1 MREVMT
7 FKDRFYRNYT
17 STHIIGRKGEATLQG
32 FQREFPTWGKHFG
45 ALLPSDRSSRIL
57 DVGCGRGGLVY
68 WLQQRGYRNAGGID
82 LSTEQIDTARK
93 LGIPN
98 LQQADVG
105 EYLAGRLGHYD
116 ALVLRDVLEH
126 FTREEIVEVL
136 ELCRSA
142 IRPGG
147 VLIVQVP
154 NAESPFFGRIRY
166 GDFTHELAFSSSS
179 ITQLFNVVGFEDP
192 RVYPTEPAIAGVRA
206 LVRAVLWAGVKAVYR
221 LLLFAELG
229 RGRWIFTQ
237 GLIAVGR
244 VPTAGQ
250 RP

>member
-1 MREVMT
+1 MT

-17 STHIIGRKGEATLQG
+17 STHIAGRKGEATLEG
-32 FQREFPTWGKHFG
+32 FQREFPTWDKHFG
-45 ALLPSDRSSRIL
+45 RLLSPDHGSRIL
-57 DVGCGRGGLVY
+57 DVGCGRGGMVY
-68 WLQQRGYRNAGGID
+68 WLQQRGYRNASGID
-82 LSTEQIDTARK
+82 LSAEQVETARR

-98 LQQADVG
+98 VQQAEVR
-105 EYLAGRLGHYD
+105 EYLAARRGHYD

-126 FTREEIVEVL
+126 FTRDDIVEVL

-166 GDFTHELAFSSSS
+166 GDFTHELAFSISSV
-179 ITQLFNVVGFEDP
+179 TQLFNVVGFEDP
-192 RVYPTEPAIAGVRA
+192 RVYPTDPAIAGVRS
-206 LVRAVLWAGVKAVYR
+206 LVRSVLWAGVKAFYR

-244 VPTAGQ
+244 VPAAATRA
-250 RP
+250 

>member
-1 MREVMT
+1 MM

-17 STHIIGRKGEATLQG
+17 STHITGRKGEATLEG
-32 FQREFPTWGKHFG
+32 FQREFPTWDKHFG
-45 ALLPSDRSSRIL
+45 RLLSPDHGSRIL
-57 DVGCGRGGLVY
+57 DVGCGRGGMVY

-82 LSTEQIDTARK
+82 LSREQVDTARQ

-98 LQQADVG
+98 VQQADAG
-105 EYLAGRLGHYD
+105 EYLTGRRAHYD
-116 ALVLRDVLEH
+116 ALILRDVLEH
-126 FTREEIVEVL
+126 FTRDEIVEVL

-179 ITQLFNVVGFEDP
+179 LTQLFNVVGFEDP
-192 RVYPTEPAIAGVRA
+192 RVYPTDPAIVGARSIA
-206 LVRAVLWAGVKAVYR
+206 RSVLWAGVKAFYR

-244 VPTAGQ
+244 VPAAAP
-250 RP
+250 RD

>member
-1 MREVMT
+1 MT

-17 STHIIGRKGEATLQG
+17 STHITGRKGEATLER
-32 FQREFPTWGKHFG
+32 FQREFATWDKHFG
-45 ALLPSDRSSRIL
+45 SLLSSDRASRIL

-68 WLQQRGYRNAGGID
+68 WLQQRGYRNASGID
-82 LSTEQIDTARK
+82 LSAEQVDTARR

-98 LQQADVG
+98 VQQADVA
-105 EYLAGRLGHYD
+105 EYLAGRRDYYD
-116 ALVLRDVLEH
+116 ALILRDVLEH
-126 FTREEIVEVL
+126 FTRDEIVEVL
-136 ELCRSA
+136 ETSRSA

-147 VLIVQVP
+147 LLIVQVP

-179 ITQLFNVVGFEDP
+179 LTQLFNVLGFEDP
-192 RVYPTEPAIAGVRA
+192 RVYPTDPAIAGVRS
-206 LVRAVLWAGVKAVYR
+206 LVRSLLWAGVKAFYR

-244 VPTAGQ
+244 VPAAATRA
-250 RP
+250 